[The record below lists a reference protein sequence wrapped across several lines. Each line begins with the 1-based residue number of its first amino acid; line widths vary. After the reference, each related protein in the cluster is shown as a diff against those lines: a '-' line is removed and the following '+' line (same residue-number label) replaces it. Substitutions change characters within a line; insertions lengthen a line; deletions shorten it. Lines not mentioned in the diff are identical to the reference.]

1 MEYQRVMKY
10 RRIYHNAQPIKIV
23 RTIGRFAICSCTKFK
38 SVYLLLSLEFCLW
51 LCLSGAQWVKIKQL
65 QKCEVKCDNFNI
77 WLRIWIQQHL
87 NRAVFRIIQN
97 LDHAELWSCRIWI
110 VQNLDRAECWW
121 RRIWIVQNLNV
132 QYLDC
137 TEFGSCRTWIVQN
150 LDHAIFRLFK
160 IWVVQNMDC
169 ADRVEFGSSIFG
181 LHTFFYFHFLRPNLH
196 CGLCFLSGNADL
208 FGLQHISEWTEEG
221 LYVSRDTRVHK
232 ITLLHASFWMS

>member
-87 NRAVFRIIQN
+87 NQAVFRIIQN

-110 VQNLDRAECWW
+110 VQNLDRAECWS

-132 QYLDC
+132 QNLDRPIL
-137 TEFGSCRTWIVQN
+137 GLYRIWIVQN
-150 LDHAIFRLFK
+150 LD
-160 IWVVQNMDC
+160 C
-169 ADRVEFGSSIFG
+169 AEFGSCNI
-181 LHTFFYFHFLRPNLH
+181 
-196 CGLCFLSGNADL
+196 
-208 FGLQHISEWTEEG
+208 
-221 LYVSRDTRVHK
+221 
-232 ITLLHASFWMS
+232 